1 MSDEDTEEKKGA
13 NSTDDDKDTPTGK
26 LLIAYLLQFLKL
38 KTTSIGRIMVIKE
51 FPITNFNNISIGV
64 FSFLTSVNLKTK
76 YLIFRETFRAYGSLS
91 SKIFRKQQYYL
102 IFIKIPFCIYQIK
115 IIWIKPHNSNY
126 KKNDRQTRQFPA
138 NEDHYEVLSDFYPV
152 DSVQLPVLENHH

>member
-51 FPITNFNNISIGV
+51 FPIKNFNNISIGV

-91 SKIFRKQQYYL
+91 SKICRKQQYYL
-102 IFIKIPFCIYQIK
+102 IFIKVPFCIY
-115 IIWIKPHNSNY
+115 
-126 KKNDRQTRQFPA
+126 
-138 NEDHYEVLSDFYPV
+138 
-152 DSVQLPVLENHH
+152 